1 MLMRI
6 NNYQDL
12 VILST
17 VWRMSPSKRAPIG
30 YEILDWQKGLDY
42 ITVRISDWLVQ
53 YTGGR
58 SYTTRGQDYC
68 HVRLDN

>member
-30 YEILDWQKGLDY
+30 CEILDWQKGLDY
-42 ITVRISDWLVQ
+42 ITVRISDWLAE

-58 SYTTRGQDYC
+58 SYTARGQDYR